1 VIDEKVLSEILLDIK
16 IDRLEKPKY
25 RKIQMAI
32 SQAIMSGTLQPGQKL
47 PADKALANILNV
59 SLGTVQKALINLKET
74 GAVTR
79 SPKRGTI
86 INDHVVDQD
95 DIYIFRFRDQKTNS
109 LIPPEVRMLAIDDI
123 KCEGS
128 LCDFFQC
135 KRLVSFQRIL
145 RVGME
150 PPVYSEV
157 FVPFEMAEGWVG
169 SDPDK
174 FHGLSVHRFLHN
186 KQNKPILRT
195 ENRLKVASLDEK
207 ACYHMMKKNGTIGM
221 IWEIHSYSYNDLP
234 CTFQRIQLPTEH
246 RPVEFMRSLSSKNE

>member
-1 VIDEKVLSEILLDIK
+1 MIDEKALSEISFDIK
-16 IDRLEKPKY
+16 RYQSEKPKY

-32 SQAIMSGTLQPGQKL
+32 SQAIVSGTLQPGQRL
-47 PADKALANILNV
+47 PADKTFANLLNV

-95 DIYIFRFRDQKTNS
+95 DIYIFRFRDSRTNA
-109 LIPPEVRMLAIDDI
+109 LIPPEVRMLSIDEIRCD
-123 KCEGS
+123 GS
-128 LCDFFQC
+128 LRDFFKC
-135 KRLVSFQRIL
+135 KQLVSFQRML

-157 FVPFEMAEGWVG
+157 FVPFEMAEDWVG
-169 SDPDK
+169 RDPDK

-186 KQNKPILRT
+186 EQNRPIIKT
-195 ENRLKVASLDEK
+195 DNRLSVASLDEK
-207 ACYHMMKKNGTIGM
+207 ACYHMMKKSGTIGM
-221 IWEIHSYSYNDLP
+221 IWEIHSCSYDDLP
-234 CTFQRIQLPTEH
+234 CSYQRIQLPPEH
-246 RPVEFMRSLSSKNE
+246 RPVEFRRSLRSENR